1 MLIFIK
7 LCRQRNKLYNYILI
21 EIAIIIIVFA
31 HTKGS
36 FFGIIIMSKGKT
48 TERTN
53 DMETITVKEVNGYK
67 VEKYANTRGQ
77 YFVNIREGN
86 GFREFHTFRTIK
98 DAVKFIETAL

>member
-1 MLIFIK
+1 MRLSSLFKNNRCPIC
-7 LCRQRNKLYNYILI
+7 LR
-21 EIAIIIIVFA
+21 
-31 HTKGS
+31 G
-36 FFGIIIMSKGKT
+36 
-48 TERTN
+48 ERRN